1 MFKGVLEILQPYEA
15 GKTIEEISERYG
27 VKDIIKLGSNE
38 NPYPPPK
45 SVIEEIA
52 RASNFVNR
60 YPDSSYGKLKRKLSE
75 YTNLEVGNISLGS
88 GAGEIL
94 DSVCKITLNPLDKVV
109 IPIPTYTM
117 YAFLSMLRDASL
129 EFVET
134 PNFEVKAGEVIRTA
148 KDAKLIFLCSPNNP
162 TGRTIEREEL
172 IKIIEGTNAL
182 IVVDEAYYEFCGK
195 TMADE
200 VNEYE
205 NLIVVRSMSK
215 FFGLAGL
222 RVGYALSNSKIIE
235 ALEKARL
242 PFNISSMAESAA
254 IAALGEIT
262 WFERIRKEILEE
274 RKFIM
279 HEINKLGLD
288 VPPSEANF
296 LLVKLLSIDMRK
308 FIEGLYREGVIVRNV
323 TGVQGLKGN
332 YLRITIGK
340 KEENRKLISAIR
352 KLMTL

>member
-195 TMADE
+195 TMADK

-296 LLVKLLSIDMRK
+296 LLVKLPSIDMRK

>member
-15 GKTIEEISERYG
+15 GKTVEEISERYS
-27 VKDIIKLGSNE
+27 VKDVIKLGSNE

-60 YPDSSYGKLKRKLSE
+60 YSDPSYRKLKRKLSE
-75 YTNLEVGNISLGS
+75 YTNLEAGNISLGS

-195 TMADE
+195 TMADK
-200 VNEYE
+200 VNGYE

-242 PFNISSMAESAA
+242 PFNISSIAENAA

-262 WFERIRKEILEE
+262 WFERIRREILEE

-288 VPPSEANF
+288 VLPSEANF
-296 LLVKLLSIDMRK
+296 LLVKLHSIDMRK